1 MKKEEFA
8 RDSPL
13 GLGWLMG
20 HVSLGAAARA
30 LAQVKGLTLPEVAN
44 LYQISTKQHANNY
57 LLANR

>member
-20 HVSLGAAARA
+20 HVSLGAAAR
-30 LAQVKGLTLPEVAN
+30 PDPWP
-44 LYQISTKQHANNY
+44 
-57 LLANR
+57 